1 MKRFL
6 SILFMAI
13 LAIAITLA
21 SNATKIFSNASQ
33 ETAVV
38 SLVNDAIIDQ
48 NITSVNE
55 QEKMIYKLYDAGVL
69 VGVLE
74 DLTPIRDV
82 LESAYSIEFSEIFPN
97 KDIYLGEDLYIA
109 QELSYY
115 DFEDISSQIADY
127 IRNRDVYTVQAYSV
141 EFSNE
146 NGIYANIFVD
156 NLDIYQA
163 LCQ

>member
-55 QEKMIYKLYDAGVL
+55 QEKMIYKL
-69 VGVLE
+69 
-74 DLTPIRDV
+74 
-82 LESAYSIEFSEIFPN
+82 
-97 KDIYLGEDLYIA
+97 
-109 QELSYY
+109 
-115 DFEDISSQIADY
+115 
-127 IRNRDVYTVQAYSV
+127 
-141 EFSNE
+141 
-146 NGIYANIFVD
+146 
-156 NLDIYQA
+156 
-163 LCQ
+163 